1 VKTEGARHEDDRH
14 QAAPSARSPG
24 FRRRV
29 EHLASWCTV
38 TMTIN
43 LDAAVRGEMSQST
56 VEWDPELPP
65 RSAMTKACWRQYRAG
80 RDALY
85 GQVAD
90 ILGGAVLVADI

>member
-1 VKTEGARHEDDRH
+1 MMKMTVIKPRQSRDR
-14 QAAPSARSPG
+14 PVSGVVSSTW
-24 FRRRV
+24 RV
-29 EHLASWCTV
+29 GHCTV

-56 VEWDPELPP
+56 VEWDPELPA